1 MNGKFLQTFF
11 GVESSDCEAIFN
23 DVLIRKCYILQR
35 AGDWT
40 GALHDLINPEKKMD
54 GSVVREN
61 LVLDPSGK
69 PIISIDGP
77 FGAASEGNLF
87 FESK

>member
-1 MNGKFLQTFF
+1 
-11 GVESSDCEAIFN
+11 
-23 DVLIRKCYILQR
+23 
-35 AGDWT
+35 
-40 GALHDLINPEKKMD
+40 MD

-77 FGAASEGNLF
+77 FGAASEGM
-87 FESK
+87 